1 MVHNVSYDLKA
12 PLRAIANLSQWIEDD
27 LESKLPPSN
36 QKQFQLLRTRVK
48 RMESMIGS
56 LLLYARA
63 GRQTAPLET
72 FDLAELLSEIIDS
85 LAPSEGFSIDIQPPL
100 PTLTTKRVFLSQVFA
115 KVITATEVD

>member
-72 FDLAELLSEIIDS
+72 FDLAELLNLSSMRLCLIIKPS
-85 LAPSEGFSIDIQPPL
+85 LKL
-100 PTLTTKRVFLSQVFA
+100 YLSNKYQLLKWKNFHF
-115 KVITATEVD
+115 IINN